1 MQNAQ
6 TLGFDGYVLR
16 RVWMVVRFVCVFRV
30 LVCAQVCHK
39 SQFTRALHTSSALF
53 SPPCLTRAALPG
65 PTLALVG

>member
-39 SQFTRALHTSSALF
+39 SQFTRPLHPLF
-53 SPPCLTRAALPG
+53 SSLCLLRLTRAALPG